1 MRNTFLLAIIILAI
15 SCSSTLQKNTFTY
28 WINSYTV
35 DCTGLTPMNCMLI
48 QKGEKIIEGQW
59 QNFYS
64 KIEGFTYEPGF
75 IYKLEVKEEK
85 LQNIPADASSIKYT
99 LVTILEKKED
109 TKYFLNGNWEVIK
122 INGAA
127 ITSTVQKPQIAIDI
141 AEMTINGTDGCNN
154 YSGTVL
160 TIDGG
165 FIELGPLAATRKM
178 CPEMAIPD
186 RFNQAISKV
195 KTFRTEKNKLYFMDT
210 NGSVVLEC
218 SKTAEPMVLI
228 NDIWVVEFIRGESV
242 SAAAPQIEIHS
253 EQMQIMGTHGCNNF
267 KGKLTRL
274 TNTEIEIGPLAG
286 TRMMCPDMTNADKF
300 NAAIND
306 VKSYEIHNLK
316 LILFDAEG
324 RRILQLRKTD

>member
-1 MRNTFLLAIIILAI
+1 MRNTFFLAITILAI
-15 SCSSTLQKNTFTY
+15 SCSSAFQKNTFTY

-48 QKGEKIIEGQW
+48 QKGENIIEGQW

-85 LQNIPADASSIKYT
+85 LQNVPADSSSIKYT
-99 LVTILEKKED
+99 LVNILEKKED
-109 TKYFLNGNWEVIK
+109 FKYFLNGNWEVIT
-122 INGAA
+122 IDG
-127 ITSTVQKPQIAIDI
+127 STLTTAMQKPQITIDI

-154 YSGTVL
+154 YSGTIL
-160 TIDGG
+160 NIEGA

-178 CPEMAIPD
+178 CPEMTIPD
-186 RFNQAISKV
+186 QFNQAISKV
-195 KTFRTEKNKLYFMDT
+195 KTFRRENNKLYFMET
-210 NGSVVLEC
+210 NGSVILEC
-218 SKTAEPMVLI
+218 IKAAEPMVLI
-228 NDIWVVEFIRGESV
+228 NDIWVVEYIRGESV

-253 EQMQIMGTHGCNNF
+253 EQMQIMGTDGCNNF
-267 KGKLTRL
+267 KGMLTRL

-306 VKSYEIHNLK
+306 VKSYEINNLK
-316 LILFDAEG
+316 LNLFDAEG
-324 RRILQLRKTD
+324 RRILQLRKID